1 MTCKAAS
8 ETQIKEG
15 NISLFNLLLLLCCR
29 GPGDR
34 PLKNWGFD
42 GDTFISLSLSL
53 ALSLALSLSLS
64 LLGSHIR
71 DVGKKGC
78 SHMVREIVFVWSRV
92 IDRCVFVL
100 LLLDLSLTPSVI
112 ALDVFDS
119 VTVSHQSKVK
129 SLESLDSFCL
139 SRSYILPSSL

>member
-1 MTCKAAS
+1 M
-8 ETQIKEG
+8 
-15 NISLFNLLLLLCCR
+15 
-29 GPGDR
+29 
-34 PLKNWGFD
+34 KNWGFD

-112 ALDVFDS
+112 ALDVLMVFLYPTS
-119 VTVSHQSKVK
+119 QKSGVT
-129 SLESLDSFCL
+129 
-139 SRSYILPSSL
+139 